1 MWNIKINRSNEGDED
16 DDEKDSDKKK
26 IMRIPM
32 LMIMRA
38 VNDSYD

>member
-16 DDEKDSDKKK
+16 DDEKDSDKK
-26 IMRIPM
+26 IMMIPM
-32 LMIMRA
+32 LMIMKA